1 MILQI
6 YDPYF
11 YDLQAPTPAGPMSI
25 VEDVLYY
32 ALILFILLVVVFF
45 VIGLFVF
52 EREVVSR
59 WNVLIPN
66 FNHSSQD
73 FYDALIQELDAHE
86 VNGLKRVVYP
96 RITRGAF
103 SRKRNYLIV
112 KYDDFLIE
120 ICAAPFGKSFFVS
133 YWVLN
138 EDNRF
143 EIALGR
149 IPWLGKR
156 LVKWFYPVTAYRI
169 DTIEMYRILI
179 HNLVI
184 EKIDAML
191 ESEKLEKLSENQ
203 KIPVLKDIFAR

>member
-1 MILQI
+1 MILQFNPGR
-6 YDPYF
+6 YDF
-11 YDLQAPTPAGPMSI
+11 YDTPMSTGPTSLF
-25 VEDVLYY
+25 EDILYY
-32 ALILFILLVVVFF
+32 ALILFVLFLITAFF
-45 VIGLFVF
+45 MGLFIF
-52 EREVVSR
+52 RREVVSR

-66 FNHSSQD
+66 FNHSSKD
-73 FYDALIQELDAHE
+73 FYDALIEEINAHE
-86 VNGLKRVVYP
+86 IEGIRKGVNP

-112 KYDDFLIE
+112 RYDDFLIE

-143 EIALGR
+143 EIAIGR

-184 EKIDAML
+184 EKIDEML
-191 ESEKLEKLSENQ
+191 ASEKLERLSENQ